1 MATGNNNTQ
10 AAFLA
15 CRSNWPLCLAGQAW
29 ARLRASHPHLPHHHL
44 VFSGSLPLP
53 GLKEQWPPFLSLLFH
68 GCWKFNPPSAHIF
81 LVITIWGT
89 GRTKNI
95 FLRGFSYAM
104 SPIELDFGHVASF
117 FLFHLLLFIFWSCS
131 VVCGILVPW
140 LGIKPT
146 SSARKQGFLTTGPQ
160 GSSQVASFF
169 GKLFLHPFSLL
180 AQSCLSPQL

>member
-44 VFSGSLPLP
+44 VFLGSLPLP

-117 FLFHLLLFIFWSCS
+117 FLFHLLLSVWLTLRNQLVLFDILLWSNL
-131 VVCGILVPW
+131 I
-140 LGIKPT
+140 IKC
-146 SSARKQGFLTTGPQ
+146 AF
-160 GSSQVASFF
+160 
-169 GKLFLHPFSLL
+169 KLFFHF
-180 AQSCLSPQL
+180 QLCNCF